1 MTRLDRTLLLRW
13 IRARV
18 VLMLRNPRVT
28 FFTFVFPLMF
38 LVIFSA
44 INGDVMVPG
53 ASGGEVRF
61 AQFYAPS
68 IGIFGLTLACYTNVI
83 FGLATARDERL
94 LKRVRGTPLP
104 MPIYLGSWLTGAML
118 LGIASVMLMIVV
130 AVPAFGV
137 DIYPRDAARRRRH
150 ARARRRLAGRAR
162 ARRLDARAQRR
173 PGRPGGAAHAAAA
186 DASSPASGGRSTAR
200 RTGSRAIAHAFPLYH
215 LVQAFDACFVPQTTG
230 SGLRL
235 GPPGRDRGVGRGR
248 ACSSPS
254 GASRRSRTWASTSG
268 CGLGCRARSRRGG
281 ATAGRAPR
289 PACAL

>member
-1 MTRLDRTLLLRW
+1 MTSLDRMLLRRW

-53 ASGGEVRF
+53 ASGGDVRF

-104 MPIYLGSWLTGAML
+104 MPTYLASLLTGAML
-118 LGIASVMLMIVV
+118 LGMASVALMIAVGV
-130 AVPAFGV
+130 AAFGV
-137 DIYPRDAARRRRH
+137 DLYPRLLPAAVIT
-150 ARARRRLAGRAR
+150 LA
-162 ARRLDARAQRR
+162 L
-173 PGRPGGAAHAAAA
+173 GAASLAALGLAVATLVRNA
-186 DASSPASGGRSTAR
+186 DQAGPVAQLTLLPLSFISGIWWPLDGAPDWIT
-200 RTGSRAIAHAFPLYH
+200 AIAHAFPLYH

-230 SGLRL
+230 SGFAWGHLAVVAAWGAAGLLVAVRRFQAEPNAGEHVRL
-235 GPPGRDRGVGRGR
+235 
-248 ACSSPS
+248 
-254 GASRRSRTWASTSG
+254 
-268 CGLGCRARSRRGG
+268 RARLSG
-281 ATAGRAPR
+281 
-289 PACAL
+289 

>member
-1 MTRLDRTLLLRW
+1 
-13 IRARV
+13 
-18 VLMLRNPRVT
+18 MLRNPRVT

-53 ASGGEVRF
+53 ASGGDVRF

-104 MPIYLGSWLTGAML
+104 MPTYLGSWLTGAML
-118 LGIASVMLMIVV
+118 LGMASVSLMIVGRR
-130 AVPAFGV
+130 AGL
-137 DIYPRDAARRRRH
+137 RRRPLPADCCRPPWSRSPS
-150 ARARRRLAGRAR
+150 ARLRSPRSGSPWRRSCATPTRPARWRSSRLLPLSFISGIWWP
-162 ARRLDARAQRR
+162 LD
-173 PGRPGGAAHAAAA
+173 GAP
-186 DASSPASGGRSTAR
+186 DWIT
-200 RTGSRAIAHAFPLYH
+200 AIAHAFPLYH

-230 SGLRL
+230 SGFAGATSRWSQ
-235 GPPGRDRGVGRGR
+235 PGAWP

-254 GASRRSRTWASTSG
+254 GASRRSRTRASTSG
-268 CGLGCRARSRRGG
+268 
-281 ATAGRAPR
+281 
-289 PACAL
+289 

>member
-1 MTRLDRTLLLRW
+1 MTSLDRMLLRRW

-53 ASGGEVRF
+53 ASGGDVRF

-104 MPIYLGSWLTGAML
+104 MPTYLGSWLTGAML
-118 LGIASVMLMIVV
+118 LGMASVTLMIAVGV
-130 AVPAFGV
+130 AAFGV
-137 DIYPRDAARRRRH
+137 DLYPRLLPAAVVT
-150 ARARRRLAGRAR
+150 LA
-162 ARRLDARAQRR
+162 L
-173 PGRPGGAAHAAAA
+173 GAASLAALGLAVATLVRNA
-186 DASSPASGGRSTAR
+186 DQAGPVAQLTLLPLSFISGIWWPLDGAPDWIT
-200 RTGSRAIAHAFPLYH
+200 AIAHAFPLYH

-230 SGLRL
+230 SGFAWGHLAVVAAWGVAGLLVAIRRFQAEPNAGEHVRL
-235 GPPGRDRGVGRGR
+235 
-248 ACSSPS
+248 
-254 GASRRSRTWASTSG
+254 
-268 CGLGCRARSRRGG
+268 RARLSG
-281 ATAGRAPR
+281 
-289 PACAL
+289 

>member
-1 MTRLDRTLLLRW
+1 MTSLDRMLLGRW

-53 ASGGEVRF
+53 ASGGDVRF

-104 MPIYLGSWLTGAML
+104 MPTYLASWLTGAML
-118 LGIASVMLMIVV
+118 LGMASVALMIAVGV
-130 AVPAFGV
+130 AAFGV
-137 DIYPRDAARRRRH
+137 DLYPRLLPAAVVT
-150 ARARRRLAGRAR
+150 LA
-162 ARRLDARAQRR
+162 L
-173 PGRPGGAAHAAAA
+173 GAASLAALGLAVATLVRNA
-186 DASSPASGGRSTAR
+186 DQAGPVAQLTLLPLSFISGIWWPLDGAPDWIT
-200 RTGSRAIAHAFPLYH
+200 AIAHAFPLYH

-230 SGLRL
+230 SGFAWGHLAVVAAWGAAGLLVAVRRFQAEPNVGEHVRL
-235 GPPGRDRGVGRGR
+235 
-248 ACSSPS
+248 
-254 GASRRSRTWASTSG
+254 
-268 CGLGCRARSRRGG
+268 RARLSG
-281 ATAGRAPR
+281 
-289 PACAL
+289 